1 MAPKSGPKGD
11 QKVVQ
16 KMTPKMTKKWSQS
29 ILIIVGNSSHVVQSR
44 GHHGNKSTREYGIN
58 LDEVNI
64 LHRDIDTIEVHGQV
78 GSAEGHLAQYNS

>member
-1 MAPKSGPKGD
+1 
-11 QKVVQ
+11 
-16 KMTPKMTKKWSQS
+16 MTPKNDQKMSPQNGPSAPKMTA
-29 ILIIVGNSSHVVQSR
+29 SR